1 MVSFSVDA
9 VKAMPPIVERVYEN
23 KESDDELEQ
32 VSSLAPRS
40 NDIADVFL
48 VANQPGLSTQYMQ

>member
-1 MVSFSVDA
+1 
-9 VKAMPPIVERVYEN
+9 MPPIVERVYEN

-48 VANQPGLSTQYMQ
+48 VADQPGLSTQYMQ